1 MASSTWRNAC
11 PGGTIAAGSRGRTPT
26 NRKREREREADVAN
40 KDKGGVKTSKKAP
53 TQSIKEK
60 RAAKKAK
67 KAASTSR

>member
-1 MASSTWRNAC
+1 
-11 PGGTIAAGSRGRTPT
+11 
-26 NRKREREREADVAN
+26 VAN

-67 KAASTSR
+67 KAAATSRGAE